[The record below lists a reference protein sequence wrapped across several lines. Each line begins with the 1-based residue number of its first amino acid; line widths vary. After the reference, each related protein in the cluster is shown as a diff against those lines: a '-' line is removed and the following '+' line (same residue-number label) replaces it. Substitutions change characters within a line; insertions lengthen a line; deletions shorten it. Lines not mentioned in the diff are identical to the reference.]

1 MATSLEVSKIFL
13 LSLPQELTQIREKLQ
28 EQEYELKRI
37 IENLSLDSTH
47 ISSPNVTKNESHI
60 KVQYFYL
67 IFAILLQI

>member
-37 IENLSLDSTH
+37 IENLSLESSQN
-47 ISSPNVTKNESHI
+47 SSPNITKNESPI
-60 KVQYFYL
+60 KVHYFHL
-67 IFAILLQI
+67 IFDS